1 MEAENDVVNL
11 IVNQAH
17 KVKLINVKHMEEEP
31 DVVILIVNQAQ

>member
-1 MEAENDVVNL
+1 MEAEPDVVIL

-17 KVKLINVKHMEEEP
+17 EANLINVFHMEEEP